1 MIKEEIDGNVLSSI
15 SQKAGV
21 SEDQAEK
28 GFSVAIPAVL
38 AGIQKNNNG
47 ENSGLLGGLFVQG
60 AGDEQIEEDDSQL
73 LNRGSAM
80 ANNLFGTER
89 EKLTT
94 EVANATGLDHH
105 KSSGLLAMIVPTI
118 TGLISKLMTKH
129 NWNLTDVLGRVAST
143 KDDIATSLSDI
154 PPTGFPK
161 TDTPPNERL
170 EPEERPIEV
179 PPAPIP
185 PVVDEPVIDEPVS
198 DEPIIG
204 DSVREEDIIDE
215 TIESEPVI
223 DEASVT
229 NEPLRTVDDTED
241 IPLSREPVTPESIA
255 RETVE
260 QERIESEQIPPRAAI
275 PPEPSP
281 KSGGGM
287 LRWLLIIV
295 LVILILWWLL

>member
-1 MIKEEIDGNVLSSI
+1 MNLIEMIKEEIDGDVLSSI

-21 SEDQAEK
+21 SQEQAEK
-28 GFSVAIPAVL
+28 GLSATIPAVL
-38 AGIQKNNNG
+38 AGILKNNNG
-47 ENSGLLGGLFVQG
+47 ENSSLLGGLFVQG
-60 AGDEQIEEDDSQL
+60 AGDDQSEEDDSQL

-80 ANNLFGTER
+80 ANSLFGTER

-94 EVANATGLDHH
+94 EVGNATGLDHN
-105 KSSGLLAMIVPTI
+105 KASGLLAMAVPTI

-154 PPTGFPK
+154 PPAGFPK
-161 TDTPPNERL
+161 TDTPPDERH

-198 DEPIIG
+198 SDEPIIG
-204 DSVREEDIIDE
+204 DAIRDEEIIDE
-215 TIESEPVI
+215 T
-223 DEASVT
+223 SVT
-229 NEPLRTVDDTED
+229 REPLRTLDDSED
-241 IPLSREPVTPESIA
+241 VPLSKEPITPASIA

-260 QERIESEQIPPRAAI
+260 QEHIESEQIPPRAAI
-275 PPEPSP
+275 PPEPSR